1 MRARRTGRPQG
12 SPLHVGD
19 DKKCRGDPCG
29 LPALYLTS
37 NLFSRYACLYRI
49 HRRFVPEKEDLVPQ
63 SPVHYR
69 LIEEVKIRRESFG
82 GILYKYGC
90 ADRGALSFINS
101 PQLIELLIKSQQHHE
116 RDVSAAIASSRY
128 SETSKQ
134 KLYVAL
140 DDLVGRGY
148 VCLEA

>member
-1 MRARRTGRPQG
+1 M
-12 SPLHVGD
+12 
-19 DKKCRGDPCG
+19 
-29 LPALYLTS
+29 
-37 NLFSRYACLYRI
+37 
-49 HRRFVPEKEDLVPQ
+49 PQ
-63 SPVHYR
+63 SSVHYR

-101 PQLIELLIKSQQHHE
+101 PQLIELLIESQQHHE
-116 RDVSAAIASSRY
+116 GNVTAAIASSRY

-148 VCLEA
+148 VQTLTPVED